1 MKNFLLTLLTVIVVF
16 GLGVGDVEAKRLGG
30 GSSLGMQ
37 RQITPPQAPRP
48 AVTPA
53 PAPQASPATAPI
65 PPQAPQPRRSWLG
78 PLAGLA
84 AGVGLAALFSHFG
97 LGGEFGSMLT
107 IGLLVLAA
115 VALFR
120 LLSRRSTGAPAAGG
134 MQYAGAAQTSVADV
148 APAAPAF
155 GGGAAAPA
163 KPAIPPDFD
172 ADAFAR
178 QAKVNFIRL
187 QAAHD
192 AGNLDDI
199 REFTTPE
206 MYAEIRLQMA
216 DRGMSAQR
224 TDVIELNAQVLEVVE
239 EAQRYIVSVRFTGML
254 REEPGAPPAP
264 FDEIWHLTKPRS
276 GSGGWI
282 VAGIQQV
289 A

>member
-1 MKNFLLTLLTVIVVF
+1 MKKSVLALIALVFTL
-16 GLGVGDVEAKRLGG
+16 GLGVADVEARRLGG

-37 RQITPPQAPRP
+37 RQISPQQAPRQS
-48 AVTPA
+48 ATPA
-53 PAPQASPATAPI
+53 PQPSQPTTATT
-65 PPQAPQPRRSWLG
+65 QPRRSWMG

-84 AGVGLAALFSHFG
+84 AGFGLAALFSHLG
-97 LGGEFGSMLT
+97 LSEEFGSLVM
-107 IGLLVLAA
+107 IGLLVFAA

-120 LLSRRSTGAPAAGG
+120 MLARRADESRAAPG
-134 MQYAGAAQTSVADV
+134 MQYAGAVH
-148 APAAPAF
+148 
-155 GGGAAAPA
+155 GGGATPDSPAPA
-163 KPAIPPDFD
+163 LSGADEGAGARAFPHDFD
-172 ADAFAR
+172 AEAFAR

-199 REFTTPE
+199 REFTSPE

-224 TDVIELNAQVLEVVE
+224 TDVVELNAQVLEVVE
-239 EAQRYIVSVRFTGML
+239 EAQRYIVSVRFTGLL
-254 REEPGAPPAP
+254 REEPGAAPAP
-264 FDEIWHLTKPRS
+264 FDEVWHLTKPLG
-276 GSGGWI
+276 GSGGWV

>member
-1 MKNFLLTLLTVIVVF
+1 MKNFILCLIAVVF
-16 GLGVGDVEAKRLGG
+16 TLGLGVGDVEAKRFGG

-37 RQITPPQAPRP
+37 RQVTPPQAPRP
-48 AVTPA
+48 SAA
-53 PAPQASPATAPI
+53 PAPQAPQGAATTP
-65 PPQAPQPRRSWLG
+65 PRRSWMG

-84 AGVGLAALFSHFG
+84 AGLGVAALFSHLG
-97 LGGEFGSMLT
+97 LGEELGSLLM
-107 IGLLVLAA
+107 IGLLVFAA

-120 LLSRRSTGAPAAGG
+120 LLSRRSTGTSGAGG
-134 MQYAGAAQTSVADV
+134 MQYAGATPTRAAD
-148 APAAPAF
+148 ASPPATAF
-155 GGGAAAPA
+155 GGGSAAAA
-163 KPAIPPDFD
+163 TPAIPPDFD

-199 REFTTPE
+199 REFTSPE

-224 TDVIELNAQVLEVVE
+224 TDVVELSAQVLEVAE
-239 EAQRYIVSVRFTGML
+239 EAQRYIVSVRFTGLL
-254 REEPGAPPAP
+254 REEPNAAPAP

-276 GSGGWI
+276 GGTGWV

>member
-1 MKNFLLTLLTVIVVF
+1 MKKSILALIAVVF
-16 GLGVGDVEAKRLGG
+16 ALGLGVTDVEARRLGG

-37 RQITPPQAPRP
+37 RQISPPQAPRQS
-48 AVTPA
+48 AA
-53 PAPQASPATAPI
+53 PAPQTSPSSTTTS
-65 PPQAPQPRRSWLG
+65 QPRRSWMG

-84 AGVGLAALFSHFG
+84 AGLGLAALFSHLG
-97 LGGEFGSMLT
+97 LSEELASVVM
-107 IGLLVLAA
+107 IALLVFAA
-115 VALFR
+115 FALFR
-120 LLSRRSTGAPAAGG
+120 LLTRRAGDSRAGPG
-134 MQYAGAAQTSVADV
+134 LQYAGAVHGSSATPTPES
-148 APAAPAF
+148 PAAILPGGTGDAGARAF
-155 GGGAAAPA
+155 PH
-163 KPAIPPDFD
+163 DFD

-216 DRGMSAQR
+216 DRGMSEQS
-224 TDVIELNAQVLEVVE
+224 TDVVELDAQVLEVAE
-239 EAQRYIVSVRFTGML
+239 EAQRYIVSVRFTGLL
-254 REEPGAPPAP
+254 REEPDALPAT
-264 FDEIWHLTKPRS
+264 FDEVWHLTKPLS
-276 GSGGWI
+276 GSGGWV